1 MDSYIKMSEEAEEIQ
16 KLWRPHSCDYYY
28 DKFSGTKKF
37 VTNYDLSNP
46 KMYDYLIKNKN
57 YIWLPIQKQLQVMS
71 DLSWWE
77 FDKRCNDVRQILL
90 EDPLSGIEVETK
102 EQAGICVLME
112 KYNKI
117 WNGKNWKT
125 IK

>member
-46 KMYDYLIKNKN
+46 KMYDCLIKNKN
-57 YIWLPIQKQLQVMS
+57 YIWLPIQKQLQEMS

-77 FDKRCNDVRQILL
+77 FDKRCNDIRQILL

-102 EQAGICVLME
+102 EQVGICVLME

-117 WNGKNWKT
+117 WNGKDWKT